1 MDRRRWAWL
10 SAWLLAVGALQAA
23 VAPAAPEVD
32 IRRDATVAAIE
43 RVTPSVVNIRTSKLV
58 QRNTL
63 EDEIRRRYFGWKSTA
78 PTEEEINSIGSG
90 VIIEAT
96 EDEGYILTNFHVLQ
110 QAQRVQVQLWDG
122 REYEAAPLRGQVQKD
137 LVLLKIIRKPGDK
150 PFKPVAMAPDDDLL
164 LGETVIAM
172 GNPFG
177 LGSAVTRGILSSK
190 NRRSTPG
197 NTSLNFQDWLQ
208 TDADIN
214 PGNSGGPLINIRG
227 ELIGINVAVYNQE
240 EGKGTGFAIPVKQIS
255 SALSDFFTIEWTAKL
270 WLGARFL
277 GAPHPVT
284 VREVQP
290 NSPAYRAGLRVG
302 QQVVEVNGKP
312 VRGLAGF
319 NELVAASANRK
330 AVFTVLEN
338 GTRQVLNVTLV
349 PLADLNRELFAQRLG
364 LITAPLTEQQ
374 ATSAGLAAGLL
385 VNDVE
390 KNSPAASAKMEAG
403 MIVTDVD
410 NVAVDDLVNISNVLG
425 NRKRGESVRLTVK
438 VANRY
443 QGGMMRLLTGQVDVP
458 VR

>member
-1 MDRRRWAWL
+1 M
-10 SAWLLAVGALQAA
+10 
-23 VAPAAPEVD
+23 
-32 IRRDATVAAIE
+32 
-43 RVTPSVVNIRTSKLV
+43 
-58 QRNTL
+58 
-63 EDEIRRRYFGWKSTA
+63 
-78 PTEEEINSIGSG
+78 
-90 VIIEAT
+90 
-96 EDEGYILTNFHVLQ
+96 
-110 QAQRVQVQLWDG
+110 AQ
-122 REYEAAPLRGQVQKD
+122 
-137 LVLLKIIRKPGDK
+137 
-150 PFKPVAMAPDDDLL
+150 DDDLL

-214 PGNSGGPLINIRG
+214 PGNSGGPLINVRG
-227 ELIGINVAVYNQE
+227 ELIGISVANYNQE

-277 GAPHPVT
+277 GASHPVT

-312 VRGLAGF
+312 VRGLADF
-319 NELVAASANRK
+319 NELVGASADRK
-330 AVFTVLEN
+330 ATIAVIEN
-338 GTRQVLNVTLV
+338 GSRQVLNVTLV
-349 PLADLNRELFAQRLG
+349 PLTDLNRELLSQRLG
-364 LITAPLTEQQ
+364 LVTAPLTEQQ
-374 ATSAGLAAGLL
+374 ATNAGLSAGLL

-390 KNSPAASAKMEAG
+390 KNSPAANAKLEVG

-425 NRKRGESVRLTVK
+425 NRKRGESVRLIVK
-438 VANRY
+438 VPNRS
-443 QGGMMRLLTGQVDVP
+443 QGGTMRLLTGQVDVP